1 MYYHILFIKSFNW
14 IHFAK
19 WIFIFHL
26 HSEQET
32 QYCLLDFTIAIAN
45 DVDVDVGSAKRKT
58 FSAKPLINSLIDHEW
73 MKQMINKHKLH
84 FLLYLMRLSPLKYE
98 NAVQARCVN
107 IEQQQFIV
115 KLIYSFHY
123 IKFKMYIRN
132 ISALSIEKGWGK

>member
-1 MYYHILFIKSFNW
+1 
-14 IHFAK
+14 
-19 WIFIFHL
+19 
-26 HSEQET
+26 
-32 QYCLLDFTIAIAN
+32 
-45 DVDVDVGSAKRKT
+45 
-58 FSAKPLINSLIDHEW
+58 
-73 MKQMINKHKLH
+73 
-84 FLLYLMRLSPLKYE
+84 MRLSPLKYE